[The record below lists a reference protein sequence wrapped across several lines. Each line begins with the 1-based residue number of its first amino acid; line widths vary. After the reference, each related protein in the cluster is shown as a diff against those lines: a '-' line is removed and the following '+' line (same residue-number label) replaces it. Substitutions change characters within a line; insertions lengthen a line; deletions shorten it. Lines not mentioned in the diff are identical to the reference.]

1 MTIDKRAI
9 RADLLA
15 EADYIHLNSAGASLM
30 PRSILDTQLE
40 YLQLEARVGGY
51 EAERQQRA
59 ALEGVYDSVARLL
72 NCRADEIALVENAT
86 VGWMMAFYAIPFAAG
101 DRILTVEAE
110 YASNDLAYLQLERQK
125 VVIVDTVPSTATGEA
140 DLDALRGMLDERVR
154 LISVTHIPTNGGL
167 VNPIEEIGMIAREH
181 GILYLVDACQSAGQL
196 PLDVARIGCDLLS
209 ATGRKFLRGPR
220 GSGFLYVSQRILDDL
235 HPPMID
241 LYSAEW
247 IEVDRYRLRA
257 DARRFE
263 NWENNYA
270 ARLGLGR
277 AIDYALEIGLDHIA
291 AEVVRLADRLR
302 DLLGEI
308 AGVTLF
314 DIGRRRCGIVTFAV
328 NGVTALE
335 IESRLRDNHIHVSV
349 TTPSGTLI
357 DATRRQ
363 LPDMVRA
370 SVHYFNED
378 TEIERCASLVGEIA
392 ATRGGSDFVDD
403 PG

>member
-9 RADLLA
+9 RAELLSDT
-15 EADYIHLNSAGASLM
+15 DYVHLNSAGASLM
-30 PRSILDTQLE
+30 PRSVLQAQLD
-40 YLQLEARVGGY
+40 YLRLEARVGGY
-51 EAERQQRA
+51 EAERRQQA
-59 ALEGVYDSVARLL
+59 ELEAVYDSVARLL
-72 NCRADEIALVENAT
+72 GCRPSEIALVENAT

-110 YASNDLAYLQLERQK
+110 YASNYLAYLQIAREK
-125 VVIVDTVPSTATGEA
+125 GVVVDTIPSTADGEA
-140 DLDALRGMLDERVR
+140 CVESLRGMIDERVR
-154 LISVTHIPTNGGL
+154 LISVTHVPTNGGL
-167 VNPIEEIGMIAREH
+167 VNPIEEIGAIAREH
-181 GILYLVDACQSAGQL
+181 GILYLVDACQSAGQM
-196 PLDVARIGCDLLS
+196 PLIVERIGCDLLS

-220 GSGFLYVSQRILDDL
+220 GSGFLYVSERILDRL

-241 LYSAEW
+241 LHSAEW
-247 IEVDRYRLRA
+247 VEVDRYQLRA

-263 NWENNYA
+263 NWESNYA

-277 AIDYALEIGLDHIA
+277 AIDYALEIGLDKIA
-291 AEVVRLADRLR
+291 AEVVRLADHLRERLA
-302 DLLGEI
+302 EI
-308 AGVTLF
+308 PGVTVF

-328 NGVTALE
+328 NGVTADE
-335 IESRLRDNHIHVSV
+335 VESRLRDNRIHVSV

-378 TEIERCASLVGEIA
+378 AEIELCANLVGKIA
-392 ATRGGSDFVDD
+392 AT
-403 PG
+403 